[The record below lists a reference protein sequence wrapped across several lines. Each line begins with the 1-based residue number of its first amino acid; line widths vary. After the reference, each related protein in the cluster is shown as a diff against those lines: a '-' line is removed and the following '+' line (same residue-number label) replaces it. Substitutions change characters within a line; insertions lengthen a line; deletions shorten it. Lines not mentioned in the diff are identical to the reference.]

1 MRCRL
6 RRQPPWEATVTS
18 HPHFLLKAKA
28 SPTGLGPPE
37 GASHGT
43 FPSVTLSTGTG
54 SAGLILLNV
63 PWRPGDRE
71 LAGALERG

>member
-6 RRQPPWEATVTS
+6 WCQSPREATLTS
-18 HPHFLLKAKA
+18 HPCFLLKAKP
-28 SPTGLGPPE
+28 SPTGPGPPE

-54 SAGLILLNV
+54 SAGLIPLNV
-63 PWRPGDRE
+63 PWRSGERE
-71 LAGALERG
+71 LASALERG